1 MIYTHIVTEIA
12 PAAGTL
18 AMACYDISW
27 TVDQYIFTSFVF
39 KYPNSSGVNFHS
51 IYLLIYF
58 WVRTGYMSGLGSIP
72 VSRVMTAQ
80 VKTIHEND
88 IIQKA
93 CKIMV
98 QNNIGSV
105 IVVAA
110 QSVNT
115 QTPVGIITGTDIVRH
130 LAEEPISF
138 STTVI
143 QLMSKPVVTIHPN
156 ASLQDALQTMQERD
170 IRRLLVMSDDGN
182 TMAGIITDKDIFR
195 FVIRNQSP
203 SSAFVNEEMLA
214 RNREMAERFNSSLFD
229 DILRRR
235 Q

>member
-1 MIYTHIVTEIA
+1 M
-12 PAAGTL
+12 
-18 AMACYDISW
+18 
-27 TVDQYIFTSFVF
+27 
-39 KYPNSSGVNFHS
+39 SS
-51 IYLLIYF
+51 
-58 WVRTGYMSGLGSIP
+58 LGSIP
-72 VSRVMTAQ
+72 VSRVMIAS
-80 VKTIHEND
+80 VKTIQEND

-93 CKIMV
+93 SKIMI

-110 QSVNT
+110 QSVNA

-138 STTVI
+138 SAPVN

-156 ASLQDALQTMQERD
+156 ASLQDALQTMQARD

-182 TMAGIITDKDIFR
+182 HMAGIITDKDIFR
-195 FVIRNQSP
+195 FVARDNSA
-203 SSAFVNEEMLA
+203 SSSFVNDEVLA
-214 RNREMAERFNSSLFD
+214 RHREIAERFNSSLFD
-229 DILRRR
+229 YILHRR